1 MNLNRKGY
9 YTATVLGLI
18 ILAMGLGMGWFAGRT
33 SEPQQPESIT
43 VKEPEEQEDT
53 PVAAEEKFAVTT
65 VNIFEC
71 GHIIERGENVTA
83 TAREAE
89 GIMQQYGGYNYELK
103 DGKMALYREFGYCR
117 PEHYFTGEQNGK
129 IAVFEAD
136 QQSFEKTE
144 VCLLDI
150 PAGSETYD
158 ELAAGMEF
166 DALEDINLYI
176 EGIEDAEGMEEAAE
190 E

>member
-53 PVAAEEKFAVTT
+53 PVTAEEKFAVTT

-71 GHIIERGENVTA
+71 GHIIERGENVAA

-89 GIMQQYGGYNYELK
+89 GIMQRYGGYNYELK
-103 DGKMALYREFGYCR
+103 DGKMALYREFGYCC

>member
-53 PVAAEEKFAVTT
+53 PVAAEEKFAVIT

-103 DGKMALYREFGYCR
+103 DGKMALYR
-117 PEHYFTGEQNGK
+117 
-129 IAVFEAD
+129 
-136 QQSFEKTE
+136 
-144 VCLLDI
+144 
-150 PAGSETYD
+150 D

>member
-71 GHIIERGENVTA
+71 GHIIERDENVTA
-83 TAREAE
+83 
-89 GIMQQYGGYNYELK
+89 
-103 DGKMALYREFGYCR
+103 
-117 PEHYFTGEQNGK
+117 TGEQNGK

-166 DALEDINLYI
+166 EALEDINLYI

>member
-33 SEPQQPESIT
+33 SESQQPESIT

-103 DGKMALYREFGYCR
+103 D
-117 PEHYFTGEQNGK
+117 
-129 IAVFEAD
+129 EAD